1 MTTFSIPGYSGPLY
15 QANPLS
21 PLNSLAQT
29 SSYTFTPR
37 LNVPGQLPT
46 IQQYPPQPFGSAHL
60 SAPAKVA
67 VEPTQ
72 TAAKGPTR
80 AAAASRAEALGRTA
94 GRIAKGVGNAGK
106 TVASGVGA
114 LLRSSMPVSGIA
126 SVAIPT
132 ASIYNQLVQTEQDM
146 NDPTSALGH
155 QIADT
160 KELAKLGYSQMD
172 DGMGYINAR
181 TGEIVNELPAEV
193 LAQLGTST
201 APTESGS
208 TTTTTATNTE
218 APLIRPDVQTGDETT
233 ALFNPPSWHYSQQV
247 PVQDTY
253 GLTVPYEGTLGAST
267 ETKDT
272 KPTGRTIQGNK
283 GSKSIDSGRVKGNET
298 IGSESTSVS
307 TGSGNPFGNN
317 LDWLNQL
324 LPYLLAGGA
333 GYYLGRR

>member
-1 MTTFSIPGYSGPLY
+1 MATFSIPGYSGPLY
-15 QANPLS
+15 QTNPLS
-21 PLNSLAQT
+21 PLNSLVQAA
-29 SSYTFTPR
+29 SYPPTAHTT
-37 LNVPGQLPT
+37 VPGQLPT
-46 IQQYPPQPFGSAHL
+46 IQQYPAQPIGSTQT

-67 VEPTQ
+67 VEPIQ

-94 GRIAKGVGNAGK
+94 GRIAKRVGNAGK

-114 LLRSSMPVSGIA
+114 LLRSGIPVSLA

-132 ASIYNQLVQTEQDM
+132 ASIYNQLEQTERDM
-146 NDPTSALGH
+146 NDPSSALGQ
-155 QIADT
+155 QIANT

-181 TGEIVNELPAEV
+181 TGEIVNELPPEV

-201 APTESGS
+201 APTESDS

-218 APLIRPDVQTGDETT
+218 VPLIRPDVQTGAETT
-233 ALFNPPSWHYSQQV
+233 ALFNSPNWNYSQQV

-253 GLTVPYEGTLGAST
+253 GLMVPYEGTLGAST

-272 KPTGRTIQGNK
+272 KSTDGTAQGNK
-283 GSKSIDSGRVKGNET
+283 GSKSIDLGKAKGNKT
-298 IGSESTSVS
+298 KSSESTSIS
-307 TGSGNPFGNN
+307 TGSGNPFGNP